1 MIGAS
6 SPLFSVW
13 PFEEALEAL
22 EPHFELWE
30 IVSEADHFIPDIYDK
45 LKNVME
51 TSTMKFQIHAPYS
64 DINLAAFDRKTRD
77 YSIGIIE
84 GIVRLANELGID
96 MVTFHP
102 GNIAPIQSYD
112 KSRVPKYTRQSLE
125 LLDKRCADYPVT
137 LAFENMPA
145 MKYTICQTASEL
157 VEMIDSLNFK
167 ICFDVG
173 HANLCDQMEEF
184 LALKDDFGNVHLS
197 DNLGDKDRHL
207 ALGKG
212 NIDIRHVMAEL
223 EDYKGNYI
231 IETRSLE
238 DAISGKAYLDNL

>member
-64 DINLAAFDRKTRD
+64 DINLAAFDQKTRD

-84 GIVRLANELGID
+84 EIVRLANELGID
-96 MVTFHP
+96 MVTIHP

-112 KSRVPKYTRQSLE
+112 KPRVPKFTRQSLE
-125 LLDKRCADYPVT
+125 LLEKGLIKTEP
-137 LAFENMPA
+137 LMSGIISLE
-145 MKYTICQTASEL
+145 QLGE
-157 VEMIDSLNFK
+157 SLNNFSK
-167 ICFDVG
+167 P
-173 HANLCDQMEEF
+173 
-184 LALKDDFGNVHLS
+184 
-197 DNLGDKDRHL
+197 DRMKTL
-207 ALGKG
+207 
-212 NIDIRHVMAEL
+212 IR
-223 EDYKGNYI
+223 I
-231 IETRSLE
+231 
-238 DAISGKAYLDNL
+238 